1 MREEK
6 SDKKLSRDLST
17 RGDRSSA
24 VKQPRKQPITID
36 QETFKRIL
44 DVIGKKVEMIEY
56 LHTTIEGR
64 MPEDVIQEV
73 VKLLDYAKFIVTLRG
88 NPWVLGDSILPMSAE
103 TDFDYFQIYLAHGA
117 AIQLQATEVTL
128 DCAISD
134 ESNFIRGYSSDG
146 KALDTK
152 TVDSLDKL
160 FNAWLATMK
169 FESKDGATYNLIS
182 KDGAIFKAT
191 KATIWLDSQ
200 GEPVRVD
207 PEEFKLALDRKS
219 NGLEAYIQQ
228 QNKDIGITIQQHEF
242 PREEDEIAPD

>member
-1 MREEK
+1 MVQEK
-6 SDKKLSRDLST
+6 SDKKRSRDVNT

-24 VKQPRKQPITID
+24 GKQPRKQPLTID

-56 LHTTIEGR
+56 LYTNIEGR

-88 NPWVLGDSILPMSAE
+88 NPWVLGDTILPMSAE

-117 AIQLQATEVTL
+117 ATQLQVKDVTL

-146 KALDTK
+146 KPLDNK

-160 FNAWLATMK
+160 FNSWLATMK
-169 FESKDGATYNLIS
+169 FESNDGATYNLIS

-191 KATIWLDSQ
+191 KATIWLDNQ

-207 PEEFKLALDRKS
+207 PEEFKSLLDRKN
-219 NGLEAYIQQ
+219 NGLEAYIQE

-242 PREEDEIAPD
+242 PEQELVIEPE